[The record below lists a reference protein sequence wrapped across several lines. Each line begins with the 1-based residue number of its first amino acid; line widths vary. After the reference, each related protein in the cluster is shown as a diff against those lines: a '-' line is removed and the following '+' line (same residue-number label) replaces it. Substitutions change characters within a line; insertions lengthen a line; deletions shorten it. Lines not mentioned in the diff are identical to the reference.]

1 MGMNNR
7 RSVDPRWTAHTA
19 RPLEGFLSVVI
30 QLIDPNRNAPRP
42 GAYNPVLNNA
52 SDTAILAWEG
62 PGQMQV
68 FRQTLNA
75 EQPAGGITQIRSLR
89 FTVPINGPQIPV
101 RKGMLIRVIDCPNDD
116 DATRYQYT
124 VTSGINSG
132 LAFMRT
138 IEAESDMST
147 ILPPYNP
154 ATDPFKVGGP

>member
-1 MGMNNR
+1 MALNS
-7 RSVDPRWTAHTA
+7 RSAVHPRWTRHAA
-19 RPLEGFLSVVI
+19 QPLTGFLSCVL
-30 QLIDPNRNAPRP
+30 QLIDPRRDTVDHRDW
-42 GAYNPVLNNA
+42 NPVTNGPSNSATLE
-52 SDTAILAWEG
+52 WEG
-62 PGQMQV
+62 PGQLQV

-101 RKGMLIRVIDCPNDD
+101 RKGMLIRVIYCPNDD

-132 LAFMRT
+132 LSFMRT

-147 ILPPYNP
+147 ILAPYNP